1 MSSPE
6 TPGTSR
12 YRRPD
17 ASMSLLVD
25 MMTNSLD
32 AGYAEATA
40 RRAVRGDTGMNKGP
54 AARLLAVVGVA
65 LIAMILMIAAM
76 RVHAAAPQAERER
89 HQLVDRIHT
98 DETEVDTLQGT
109 VERLRDEV
117 EAIQELALPKG
128 AKDKVQLLALLSGSD
143 PVEGPGLKV
152 VADDAKETDSTDGSS
167 DPRQAENA
175 ADGRILDRDLQRLVN
190 GLWKAG
196 AEAIAINDQ
205 RLTALSAIRAAGAS
219 ILVDNRPLAP
229 PYTILAIGDAKP
241 MQVEFMVGAD
251 GRYLRQLQE
260 NFGIRVNV
268 AAQKK
273 LKLPAALGT
282 SLRYAAVPGAPPSSP
297 PSSPPATRPSSTP
310 STTPSGRGSGTPTG
324 SAPPTGTR
332 IPSQKPSERKDKQ

>member
-1 MSSPE
+1 
-6 TPGTSR
+6 
-12 YRRPD
+12 
-17 ASMSLLVD
+17 MSLLVD

-54 AARLLAVVGVA
+54 LARVLAVVGVA
-65 LIAMILMIAAM
+65 LIAMILMVAAM
-76 RVHAAAPQAERER
+76 KVHAAAPQAERER

-98 DETEVDTLQGT
+98 DEAEVDALTAT
-109 VERLRDEV
+109 VERLRAEV
-117 EAIQELALPKG
+117 DAIQEVSLPKG
-128 AKDKVQLLALLSGSD
+128 AKDRVELLALLTGSD

-152 VADDAKETDSTDGSS
+152 IADDAKGSDNTDGST
-167 DPRQAENA
+167 DPRQAEA
-175 ADGRILDRDLQRLVN
+175 AANGRILDRDLQRLVN

-196 AEAIAINDQ
+196 AEAISINNQ

-260 NFGIRVNV
+260 NYGIRVNLS
-268 AAQKK
+268 AQKK

-282 SLRYAAVPGAPPSSP
+282 SLRYADVPGGPPPASTPPSTPASPPAKQTPGTPPATSTGRSTAPPS
-297 PSSPPATRPSSTP
+297 
-310 STTPSGRGSGTPTG
+310 G
-324 SAPPTGTR
+324 SAPPTGSST
-332 IPSQKPSERKDKQ
+332 PSQKQTERKGKQ